1 MFSCVLEIKCYLQVA
16 FVINCV
22 FYLENN
28 RHFKGNFMKSIQ
40 LKSNPKKFKSKLQ
53 RLAIYSILAVTA
65 TTAYAKCDEYVH
77 CAADV
82 CMIVLICYGKPT
94 ITP

>member
-1 MFSCVLEIKCYLQVA
+1 
-16 FVINCV
+16 
-22 FYLENN
+22 
-28 RHFKGNFMKSIQ
+28 MKSIQ